1 MAAKPPP
8 GEGAGAATASG
19 AGRRA
24 RRARGREAHG
34 PVAAGPRVESFP
46 GGPPPAR
53 ARLIEQVVFRAGCR
67 RAPAGA
73 GTPPSG
79 LPKAGRPCAFRR
91 RMPDARSSER
101 RSRHDSRDRPK
112 AWPAAKRSLPGADA
126 SESAVRLPGART
138 VLRTGP
144 PDGSWMLP
152 RTGKTLL
159 TGQRSAVRMHPHSV
173 AKHRPSCGFLPCHCS
188 ARRFKHPMDQGCA
201 AWRIA
206 RTQRQQATRPAVADL
221 RGARAANL
229 LATLLGVA
237 GFAAVRHL
245 SGACAALGD
254 AFRHRRLPASL
265 AGGRKGACE
274 DTRRF
279 ARRRP
284 HAWLADCPRPRGIRL
299 GRRAASL
306 GVRAVSGTLFA
317 DPSAL

>member
-1 MAAKPPP
+1 MASSRPDRASSRSRADPP
-8 GEGAGAATASG
+8 
-19 AGRRA
+19 RR
-24 RRARGREAHG
+24 R
-34 PVAAGPRVESFP
+34 
-46 GGPPPAR
+46 GPP
-53 ARLIEQVVFRAGCR
+53 L
-67 RAPAGA
+67 
-73 GTPPSG
+73 SG

-112 AWPAAKRSLPGADA
+112 AWPAAKRSLPRADA
-126 SESAVRLPGART
+126 SESPVRLPGART

-173 AKHRPSCGFLPCHCS
+173 AKHRPSCRFLPCHCS

-206 RTQRQQATRPAVADL
+206 RAQRQQTTRSAVADL
-221 RGARAANL
+221 RGAHVAGL
-229 LATLLGVA
+229 LSTLLGVA
-237 GFAAVRHL
+237 DSAAGRRL
-245 SGACAALGD
+245 SGACAAFGD
-254 AFRHRRLPASL
+254 VFERRRLPASL

-279 ARRRP
+279 ARQRP
-284 HAWLADCPRPRGIRL
+284 HAWLADCPRPRGIHL